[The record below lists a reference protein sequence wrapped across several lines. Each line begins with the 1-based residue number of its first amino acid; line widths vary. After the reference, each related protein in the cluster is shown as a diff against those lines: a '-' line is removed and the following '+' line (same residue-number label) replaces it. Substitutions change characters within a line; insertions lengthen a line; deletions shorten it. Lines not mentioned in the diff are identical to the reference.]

1 MGDEANGVEGDK
13 PALVNSRDAESSCLR
28 SGKMS
33 NGFANGHDSDVAEGS
48 SGGSECVRTY
58 KRRKQVKLESKSGE
72 NERATAGAST
82 ISANQISREP
92 IVGASDFHVSE
103 QLHVPSVVHHAV
115 ENGCDEHSQSQCS
128 SIVLEHIFQS
138 LSDQGGI
145 GQCIQNALARHA
157 REIDNTKAKDT
168 QLKDQ
173 HRLGTSTQ
181 AAGVQNGIAANGAD
195 LTSKASMNG
204 SNHEMITE
212 SSQRAFYNII
222 VSGKFSQLCKL
233 LCENFPETKI
243 DRVLDFRL
251 INSRMK
257 EGAYEQSQLLFSSD
271 ILQVWRK
278 LEEIGTGLAS
288 LAKSLTDISKEHC
301 KYGANADKSYSD
313 GGKFVVSGKDAL
325 VDAKLEQTEECGAYN
340 GSTCRH
346 CELKADGMECL
357 VCDSCE
363 EIYHVSCIEPAV
375 KEIPPR
381 SWYCASCT
389 ESGITS
395 PHENCVVCERLNAS
409 RSAANGFADEE
420 VLTTLEDANC
430 SSDLGIN
437 PFEETKISS
446 TCKICGNEIEN
457 GDKFRMCE
465 HPFCPNKYYHRR
477 CLTTKQLKSY
487 SSRWYCPSCLCRGCL
502 TDRDDDKIVLCDGCD
517 QAYHIYCMKPPRTS
531 IPRGKW
537 FCRKCDAGIQAIR
550 RAKKAYEN
558 FENKQRKKVVQNGEC
573 RTLDKKPNENGEEDA
588 DKGRGGMD
596 MLLIAANTLNDEEK
610 LAGVEMDS

>member
-1 MGDEANGVEGDK
+1 M
-13 PALVNSRDAESSCLR
+13 
-28 SGKMS
+28 
-33 NGFANGHDSDVAEGS
+33 
-48 SGGSECVRTY
+48 
-58 KRRKQVKLESKSGE
+58 
-72 NERATAGAST
+72 
-82 ISANQISREP
+82 
-92 IVGASDFHVSE
+92 
-103 QLHVPSVVHHAV
+103 
-115 ENGCDEHSQSQCS
+115 
-128 SIVLEHIFQS
+128 
-138 LSDQGGI
+138 
-145 GQCIQNALARHA
+145 
-157 REIDNTKAKDT
+157 KAKDN

-173 HRLGTSTQ
+173 HRLGTSAQ
-181 AAGVQNGIAANGAD
+181 AAGVQNGIAASSAD
-195 LTSKASMNG
+195 PTSKASMNG

-212 SSQRAFYNII
+212 LSQRTFYNII
-222 VSGKFSQLCKL
+222 ISGKFSQLCKL

-243 DRVLDFRL
+243 DRVLDFHL

-257 EGAYEQSQLLFSSD
+257 EGAYEQSRLLFSSD
-271 ILQVWRK
+271 ILQVWGK
-278 LEEIGTGLAS
+278 LEQIGTELAS
-288 LAKSLTDISKEHC
+288 LAKSLTDISKEYC

-313 GGKFVVSGKDAL
+313 GGKFEVSGRDAL

-340 GSTCRH
+340 VRTCRH

-363 EIYHVSCIEPAV
+363 EVYHVSCIEPAV

-395 PHENCVVCERLNAS
+395 PHENCIVCERLNAS
-409 RSAANGFADEE
+409 RSAVNGFADEE
-420 VLTTLEDANC
+420 AFTTLEDANC

-457 GDKFRMCE
+457 RDKFRICE
-465 HPFCPNKYYHRR
+465 HSFCPSKYYHRR

-487 SSRWYCPSCLCRGCL
+487 SSRWYCPSCLCRACL
-502 TDRDDDKIVLCDGCD
+502 TDQDDDKIVLCDGCD

-550 RAKKAYEN
+550 RVKKAYEN
-558 FENKQRKKVVQNGEC
+558 LENKQRRKVVENGEC
-573 RTLDKKPNENGEEDA
+573 QTLDKKPNEKGEEDA

-596 MLLIAANTLNDEEK
+596 MLLIAANTLNNEEK
-610 LAGVEMDS
+610 LAGVEMNC